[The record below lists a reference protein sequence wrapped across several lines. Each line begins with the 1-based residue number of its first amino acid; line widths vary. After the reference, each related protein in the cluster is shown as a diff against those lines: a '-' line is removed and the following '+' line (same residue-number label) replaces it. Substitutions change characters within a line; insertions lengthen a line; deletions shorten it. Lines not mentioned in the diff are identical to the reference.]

1 MVSKTAL
8 TTLKKAGRAELQS
21 LAALSELQHSLHH
34 VLAEAQAMQ
43 QLGSAGLEG
52 GGVQLVQAI
61 VDGLQA
67 LIIRATLKQE

>member
-1 MVSKTAL
+1 MHLELLVAILHAVPSHMVSKTAL

-34 VLAEAQAMQ
+34 VLAKAQAMQ
-43 QLGSAGLEG
+43 QLGSAGLKG

-61 VDGLQA
+61 
-67 LIIRATLKQE
+67 